1 MALRN
6 RIVMAPMGT
15 NQERVDGRLGPGI
28 LRYYEERAR
37 GGAGLIIAGV
47 AAVAWP
53 EGACNPNQA
62 ALSDDRFLPDFEDFA
77 RRCHAHGAR
86 AAVQLQHAGKV
97 AQEDIAAG
105 RPLLAPSLPKGLP
118 GSPLVELSQDEM
130 AAATGAFARPGAKLH
145 YREMD
150 EGDIARLIGQFADAA
165 ERAARAGLDG
175 VELHAGHGY
184 LLQAFLS
191 PATNRRSDAWGG
203 SREGRARLLCETLRA
218 VRRRIGPEVALW
230 CRLDGAE
237 FGIAGGI
244 GLEDACRTAE
254 LAAAAGADAIHV
266 SAYADPASGAAFTR
280 APLVHEPAA
289 WLPLAEAVRRRAGVP
304 VIAVGRLSPEAANAA
319 IAAGRADFAAL
330 GRALL
335 ADSALPAQLAAGHPE
350 RARPCIYSYQCVG
363 NIFLRRA
370 ARCTVNPR
378 MGREWRSPANGEGGG
393 EANGAGAAAQ
403 LGGGAA
409 REAAGAQGQADG
421 AAGAALA
428 EWPRAAVVRRVVVVG
443 GGPAGLEAARVAAQR
458 GHRVALFERAP
469 QLGGRARLAARLD
482 ADPAAAQWLA
492 WLEAEARRAGVAI
505 CTGAAPAPGE
515 LAEADALVVATGAR
529 RLPLPGANLP
539 HACTAE
545 QIEPLLEAGA
555 LQVAVLGADAIGV
568 AAACALARA
577 GHQVALLSQGTF
589 APQLALPRRWRAL
602 ELLEE
607 RGAQR
612 VAAEAILAVEPGGVR
627 YRDAEGEEARLAA
640 ERVVIATG
648 LAADPAAAEALRAPG
663 IALHA
668 VGDCAGPRY
677 LAAAI
682 REAAELAAAL

>member
-15 NQERVDGRLGPGI
+15 NQERADGRLGPGI

-62 ALSDDRFLPDFEDFA
+62 ALSDDRFVADFEDFA

-105 RPLLAPSLPKGLP
+105 RPLLVPSLPKGPP
-118 GSPLVELSQDEM
+118 GSPLAELSPDEM

-165 ERAARAGLDG
+165 ERAVRAGLDG

-191 PATNRRSDAWGG
+191 PAVNRRSDAWGG

-218 VRRRIGPEVALW
+218 VRARIGPGVALW

-237 FGIAGGI
+237 FGIPGGI
-244 GLEDACRTAE
+244 SLEDACRTAE

-266 SAYADPASGAAFTR
+266 SAYADSASGAAFTR

-304 VIAVGRLSPEAANAA
+304 VIAVGRLSPQAADAA

-335 ADSALPAQLAAGHPE
+335 ADPTLPAHLSAGHPE

-378 MGREWRSPANGEGGG
+378 MGREWRSPFNGEGGAG
-393 EANGAGAAAQ
+393 GGTQANGAGAQAQAGGAAAQ
-403 LGGGAA
+403 LSGAA
-409 REAAGAQGQADG
+409 NG
-421 AAGAALA
+421 AAFA
-428 EWPRAAVVRRVVVVG
+428 EWPPAARARRIVVVG

-469 QLGGRARLAARLD
+469 QLGGRALLAARLD
-482 ADPAAAQWLA
+482 PDPAAAQWLA
-492 WLEAEARRAGVAI
+492 WLEAEARRAGVDI
-505 CTGAAPAPGE
+505 HTGAAPAPAQ
-515 LAEADALVVATGAR
+515 LAGAEALVVATGAR
-529 RLPLPGANLP
+529 RLPLPGADLP
-539 HACTAE
+539 HACAAE
-545 QIEPLLEAGA
+545 HMEPLLAA
-555 LQVAVLGADAIGV
+555 DAQQIAVLGADAIGV

-577 GHQVALLSQGTF
+577 GHRVALLCQGTF

-607 RGAQR
+607 RGAER
-612 VAAEAILAVEPGGVR
+612 VAAEDILAIEPGGVR
-627 YRDAEGEEARLAA
+627 YRAGGEEKRLAA
-640 ERVVIATG
+640 ERVVVATG
-648 LAADPAAAEALRAPG
+648 LAADPAAAESLRAVG
-663 IALHA
+663 TEMHA
-668 VGDCAGPRY
+668 VGDCIGPRY

-682 REAAELAAAL
+682 REAAEVAAGL